1 MRVNRGYTKVE
12 MRQIK
17 RIIIHC
23 TATPEG
29 RHHTAA
35 DIDRWHKQRG
45 FNEIG
50 YHYLIQLDG
59 TIEKGRAI
67 KKAGAHVKGHN
78 ADSIGV
84 VYVGGCDAA
93 MKPKD
98 TRTEAQ
104 KSALLC
110 LLRELKGKYPH
121 ATVHGHNEF
130 DRGRACPCF
139 NVQTDL

>member
-1 MRVNRGYTKVE
+1 

-29 RHHTAA
+29 RDHTAKE
-35 DIDRWHKQRG
+35 IDRWHKSQG
-45 FNEIG
+45 WAEIG
-50 YHYLIQLDG
+50 YHYVIRLDG
-59 TIEKGRAI
+59 TVEDGRPVH
-67 KKAGAHVKGHN
+67 KVGAHVKGHN

-84 VYVGGCDAA
+84 VYVGGCDRA

-98 TRTEAQ
+98 TRTAAQ
-104 KSALLC
+104 RKALRDLIAN
-110 LLRELKGKYPH
+110 LRENYPH

-130 DRGRACPCF
+130 DKGKACPSF